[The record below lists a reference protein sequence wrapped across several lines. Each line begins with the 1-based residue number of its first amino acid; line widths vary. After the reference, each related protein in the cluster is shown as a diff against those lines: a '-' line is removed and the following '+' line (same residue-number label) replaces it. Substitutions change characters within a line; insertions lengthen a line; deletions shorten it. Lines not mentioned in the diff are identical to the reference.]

1 MEEYSKEAIK
11 KFLEYQ
17 TQLFEE
23 TMARTVGEARVVLE
37 EHMAV
42 ELNTLEEVKEY
53 LQENGMDII
62 GMSDEEI
69 ASSSEVFSLPSGRY
83 LVVAG

>member
-17 TQLFEE
+17 HQLFGEAL
-23 TMARTVGEARVVLE
+23 ARTVGEARVVLT

-42 ELNTLEEVKEY
+42 ELNTLEEVKDY